1 MIVSQPLTMPLAGPC
16 HKLGVLV
23 VDDDEGLL
31 ILLQRVLQ
39 KHGFAVWSAPNG
51 ASALELYR
59 RQRAQI
65 QVVLLDVRMPGM
77 DGPSTLAELQRINA
91 GVACCF
97 MSGCTGDY
105 GPTELLGRGAR
116 HVFEKP
122 FHIDE
127 MVRVLSGFADRQA
140 SSA

>member
-1 MIVSQPLTMPLAGPC
+1 MIASQPLTIPFAGSC

-31 ILLQRVLQ
+31 VLLQRVLQ
-39 KHGFAVWSAPNG
+39 RHCFAVWSASNG
-51 ASALELYR
+51 ASAVELYR
-59 RQRAQI
+59 RQQAQI
-65 QVVLLDVRMPGM
+65 QVVLLDVRMSGM
-77 DGPSTLAELQRINA
+77 DGPSTLGELQRINA

-105 GPTELLGRGAR
+105 SPTDLLGRGAQ

-127 MVRVLSGFADRQA
+127 MVRVLSSFGNRQA
-140 SSA
+140 CSA